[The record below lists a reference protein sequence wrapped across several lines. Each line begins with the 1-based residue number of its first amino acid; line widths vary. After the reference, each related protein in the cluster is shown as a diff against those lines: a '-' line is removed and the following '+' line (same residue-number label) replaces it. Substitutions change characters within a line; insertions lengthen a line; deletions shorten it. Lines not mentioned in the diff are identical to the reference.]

1 MKDLRGLWPTIFPL
15 VAPQLNQAMRA
26 NGDHVPCP
34 VHGGTDGFRLF
45 PDWRQSG
52 GGICNTCGCFGNGV
66 LLLAWLLGCST
77 REAFKLSAQAVEGSL
92 GGVIPA
98 GREMEVNS
106 LPEENQAEGIRL
118 AKARIDQIL
127 AGVVDITDTPA
138 EVYLR
143 QRGVWTEEEVQDL
156 YFHPE
161 LFYARDIVFPGMV
174 GIIRDHAGEVVALHR
189 TFLTQDGKKAPV
201 TAPKKITPAC
211 GPCAG
216 SAIRLMAPVDGVF
229 GVAEGIETALAAHRL
244 HRMPVW
250 SLVSAS
256 WMGKF
261 IPPAGVERVIIFADA
276 DKVGK
281 SAAVALA
288 RRLHDRHGLSVKIL
302 APKRGKDYADI
313 LAQK

>member
-1 MKDLRGLWPTIFPL
+1 MKDLRGLWPTIFPM
-15 VAPQLNQAMRA
+15 VAPQLAPAMRA

-34 VHGGTDGFRLF
+34 VHGGVDGFRLF

-52 GGICNTCGCFGNGV
+52 GGICNTCGAFGNGV
-66 LLLAWLLGCST
+66 LLLAWLLGRST
-77 REAFKLSAQAVEGSL
+77 REAFKISAQAVEGSL
-92 GGVIPA
+92 GGVISA

-106 LPEENQAEGIRL
+106 LPEESQAEGIRL
-118 AKARIDQIL
+118 AKARIEQIL
-127 AGVVDITDTPA
+127 AGVTDITDTPV

-161 LFYARDIVFPGMV
+161 LFYTRDIVFPGMV

-189 TFLTQDGKKAPV
+189 TFLTEDGQKAPV

-216 SAIRLMAPVDGVF
+216 AAIRLQEPIDGVL
-229 GVAEGIETALAAHRL
+229 GVAEGIETALAAHRI
-244 HRMPVW
+244 HGVPVW

-261 IPPAGVERVIIFADA
+261 VPPAGVERVIIFADA
-276 DKVGK
+276 DDVGK

-288 RRLHDRHGLSVKIL
+288 RRLHNRHGLSVKIL
-302 APKRGKDYADI
+302 APKRGKDYAD
-313 LAQK
+313 LLVK